1 MTIRKLHQTL
11 GVAIY
16 SGSTKTIMDEQS
28 LLDSLPHAGAAAT
41 ACPALATGTNPTLLR
56 AGQSVARIP
65 AREASRKEESELST
79 EGEDTRRHEK
89 R

>member
-1 MTIRKLHQTL
+1 MLLLGIRKDNHGGAVTAGL
-11 GVAIY
+11 VA
-16 SGSTKTIMDEQS
+16 S
-28 LLDSLPHAGAAAT
+28 GAAAT
-41 ACPALATGTNPTLLR
+41 AGTAPATGTNSTLLR
-56 AGQSVARIP
+56 AGQSVARIS

>member
-1 MTIRKLHQTL
+1 MLLLGIRKDDH
-11 GVAIY
+11 GGAVAAGLVA
-16 SGSTKTIMDEQS
+16 S
-28 LLDSLPHAGAAAT
+28 GAAAT